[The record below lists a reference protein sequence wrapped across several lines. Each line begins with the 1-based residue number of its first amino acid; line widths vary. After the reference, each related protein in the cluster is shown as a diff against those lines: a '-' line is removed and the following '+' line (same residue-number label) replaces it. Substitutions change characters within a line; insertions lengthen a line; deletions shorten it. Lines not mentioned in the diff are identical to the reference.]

1 MKEDYRSPSPG
12 RVALFQSIL
21 EDAEICTFVRND
33 STQQSL
39 VTGVFTAILTL
50 PDFWPT
56 LCVMNDEDYPEAM
69 TILTSVRDTAETEQP
84 DWPCPQCAASVPGN
98 FTACWRCESP
108 RSPESAR

>member
-1 MKEDYRSPSPG
+1 MKEVFRSSSPG
-12 RVALFQSIL
+12 RVGLCQSVL
-21 EDAEICTFVRND
+21 ENAGICTFVRND

-39 VTGVFTAILTL
+39 VLDLITAVLPL

-69 TILTSVRDTAETEQP
+69 TILTSVRDTSEPEQP
-84 DWPCPQCAASVPGN
+84 DWPCTQCGASVPGN

-108 RSPESAR
+108 RSTDTSC